1 MSRSGQLVRSVGN
14 APGHRGLDTARETT
28 PAVHRCG
35 YRPRELQP
43 ARRRRLG
50 RASSGVSRCTCEL
63 CGIRR
68 CQPRLRIPF
77 GTATAAVALLRQRAA
92 KTCHEGERGDF
103 VVQLGRQWRAHL
115 NLSRWCAK
123 KPTRQPLHRPRPPHA
138 AHHAASIMR
147 RNGDLRGEAKRAGRH
162 RPRRAASSSRVMAD

>member
-1 MSRSGQLVRSVGN
+1 MSRWSQLVASVEN
-14 APGHRGLDTARETT
+14 APEHRRLDIAREETLT
-28 PAVHRCG
+28 VQLCAHCQQ
-35 YRPRELQP
+35 ELQP

-50 RASSGVSRCTCEL
+50 RAFSGVSRCTCEL

-77 GTATAAVALLRQRAA
+77 GTATAAVALLRLQEA
-92 KTCHEGERGDF
+92 KPCHEGERGDF

-162 RPRRAASSSRVMAD
+162 RRGRAASSSRVMAD